1 MMDLGEER
9 KEIWRETCRGFG
21 NGLELNAALFAAL
34 AFLEFL
40 GRGEIAPVCFACIQS
55 FLGLLILFAFLF
67 DDCTIVF
74 TRKGDMTYLMSL
86 LCLHHLPFD
95 ICEYVHACVC

>member
-1 MMDLGEER
+1 MMDLEDGKEGDLER
-9 KEIWRETCRGFG
+9 DLQRVW

-40 GRGEIAPVCFACIQS
+40 ARGEIAPVCFACTQS
-55 FLGLLILFAFLF
+55 FLGLLILFASLF